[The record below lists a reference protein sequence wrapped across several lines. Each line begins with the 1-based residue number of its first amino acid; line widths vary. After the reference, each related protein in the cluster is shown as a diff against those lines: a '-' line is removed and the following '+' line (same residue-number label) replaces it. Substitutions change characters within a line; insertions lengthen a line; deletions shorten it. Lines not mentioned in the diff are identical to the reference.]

1 MWTAYFQSN
10 KEPRYT
16 IATGKFRG
24 VVDAA
29 ADAFKARIPNP
40 EVGIWWVWLEGDC
53 DEVHH

>member
-10 KEPRYT
+10 EEPRYT

-29 ADAFKARIPNP
+29 ANAFKARIPNP

-53 DEVHH
+53 DVVE